1 MEPVLQFTFRDDS
14 KSMWW
19 NWFKKKKKKALAEFL
34 LEKFFKV
41 QMEYNAWMQF
51 YLHFIWETLVP
62 LQK

>member
-1 MEPVLQFTFRDDS
+1 MTLSQCDEIDL
-14 KSMWW
+14 
-19 NWFKKKKKKALAEFL
+19 KKKKKTLAEFL